1 MTGLLTYNYS
11 YLWSLKWDYLL
22 VCYMS
27 PSKLRIIVWFV
38 FKISEFCSAVLNTYK
53 QSAMEIVTL
62 THGKCS
68 GTTCEIY
75 KYGATI
81 TSWKVAGGENNIFVR

>member
-1 MTGLLTYNYS
+1 M
-11 YLWSLKWDYLL
+11 SL
-22 VCYMS
+22 S
-27 PSKLRIIVWFV
+27 EIRIIVWFV
-38 FKISEFCSAVLNTYK
+38 VFKILEFISVVFNTFQ
-53 QSAMEIVTL
+53 QSAMEIITL

-75 KYGATI
+75 RYGATI

>member
-1 MTGLLTYNYS
+1 MIIKMRLPSCLLF
-11 YLWSLKWDYLL
+11 
-22 VCYMS
+22 MS
-27 PSKLRIIVWFV
+27 PSEIRIIVWFV
-38 FKISEFCSAVLNTYK
+38 VFKISEFISVVSNTF
-53 QSAMEIVTL
+53 QRSAMEIITL

-75 KYGATI
+75 RYGATI